1 MPSGGHTVFPMAS
14 LSPPP
19 PRVGADRVFPALLK
33 YWRGQRGLSQLDLA
47 LTADVSSRHVSFL
60 ETGRSRPSEEMVLVL
75 AEALDIALR
84 DRNAL
89 LSAAGFAPRYPEPD
103 VATLLQGPLG
113 HAMRLMLSHHEPY
126 PMVVLDRLY
135 DVVEANTAAQRLLEA
150 VRTASGVR
158 QESNLLRLLWHP
170 QVRPLIVN
178 FDEAAR
184 TVLRRLQRDALH
196 RPQDGAM
203 TDLLSSLLATE
214 GIGDLWRAPPSGSDD
229 HPVVALRLR
238 LGDVTLAFTTAV
250 TVFSAPQSLTLEELQ
265 IESWF
270 PLDDITA
277 QACQDL
283 FAE

>member
-1 MPSGGHTVFPMAS
+1 MAAS
-14 LSPPP
+14 SPPP
-19 PRVGADRVFPALLK
+19 PRAGADRIFAALLK

-84 DRNAL
+84 DRNSL

-103 VATLLQGPLG
+103 VSTLLLGPLG
-113 HAMRLMLSHHEPY
+113 QAMTLMLAHHEPY

-135 DVVEANTAAQRLLEA
+135 EVVKANTAARHLLEA
-150 VRTASGVR
+150 VRLATGVED
-158 QESNLLRLLWHP
+158 ESNLLRLLCHP

-196 RPQDGAM
+196 RPQDEDMA
-203 TDLLSSLLATE
+203 DLLSALLATE
-214 GIGDLWRAPPSGSDD
+214 GVGDLWRAPHCGSDD

-270 PLDDITA
+270 PLDDATA
-277 QACQDL
+277 AACRDL
-283 FAE
+283 FGD